1 MVFSFKLAIR
11 TLEVC
16 LASLN
21 RVINYTLAAILS
33 IACGLAAAQC
43 PFNVTGGAVAD
54 ALRDGLAL
62 ARVAVSIDP
71 ITGASNA
78 LVSPQV
84 TSAIAANEAQL
95 DINGNGE
102 FDAVDAA
109 VIVRHLFGFRSQS
122 LLVGNAG
129 IGAKRTS
136 GDAMQAF
143 IDGGCV
149 AATSARKKLSVM
161 KAEQMPQNNG
171 GVFISVL
178 DDVEIDQDIDLAW
191 LEIQGSL
198 VCTDRN
204 LALSSRWIMVHGGTF
219 RCGTPVKPFNKK
231 LTVTLTGTDP
241 SERALGMNMGTK
253 VFGVMHSGSLHL
265 FAEQKRA
272 WTKLAAQAAVGATQI
287 TLRDAPQGWKV
298 GDSIAIATTDSDPLG
313 TEKRTITAINGNTV
327 SFTQPLVRGHW
338 GGTPEIYS
346 GHTLDMRAEVAN
358 LTRNIVVT
366 SAQNEDRVLPGFD
379 PDSFDASG
387 KQNGDGK
394 RLEVGRFGGHMMFM
408 EGSKVRLHNI
418 EVTQM
423 GQQGMLGRYP
433 VHWHLAQDTSAG
445 SFIKNSAIHSTF
457 QRGIVV
463 HQSNALNVD
472 SNVVFDVPG
481 HAVFLEDGIERNS
494 TFHNNLVM
502 GVKYVLRK
510 HRLSLKDPGNENEN
524 RAERQAGFWITNPQN
539 VFTKNVVAG
548 VENGWGFI
556 FADVR
561 SDKLPVI
568 ARTLQT
574 FAPNSRLLTF
584 KDNVAHSIGFLPGA
598 VDGGKAVFNLGY
610 GPEEA
615 GSCFR
620 FDERGIVDDQAA
632 TSIGNVA
639 YKCRNAAFWSTNFK
653 PVVGSVIAD
662 SRSGIINNQGEPPAS
677 LLHDSLIVAHSANN
691 ALPQPA
697 LDFGPFTGPNVFE
710 TLEAGPALFSN
721 VVAVGQFKDS
731 DNSTPQVT
739 GAIPS
744 ATPAFSFRAMSPSY
758 LRANSSVSVPITIER
773 HNGFTG
779 QISLSVA
786 IPKLPN
792 LSADNPYYYVTS
804 DPLTI
809 AAGAT
814 TATLV
819 LRNLAHPKP
828 GDGHILLLANGG
840 ATIASGDTT
849 IASTLPLFTTTAPAT
864 YSDAATGNNVA
875 RLFANTGSPRNPSLS
890 AMEFNRGAGG
900 AMDGNLDTYAHTSGT
915 PLPWLQLDLLKSY
928 RLREVRLKSS
938 ATISFGNL
946 WVFTSDFPIFNH
958 TMTLQDALNLPTS
971 MVKRYEVPAAVGT
984 QTTITLPAGDSGRVI
999 RIWGKQPG
1007 EMKVPEMEVIAQ

>member
-62 ARVAVSIDP
+62 ARVAVGIDP

-78 LVSPQV
+78 LVSPQA

-149 AATSARKKLSVM
+149 AATPARKKLSVM
-161 KAEQMPQNNG
+161 KAEQMLQNNG

-198 VCTDRN
+198 VCTDRD
-204 LALSSRWIMVHGGTF
+204 LALSSRWVMVHGGTF
-219 RCGTPVKPFNKK
+219 RCGTPVKPFTKK

-253 VFGVMHSGSLHL
+253 VFGVMHSGALHL
-265 FAEQKRA
+265 FAEPKRA

-313 TEKRTITAINGNTV
+313 TEKRTITAVNGNTV

-338 GGTPEIYS
+338 GGAPEIYS

-445 SFIKNSAIHSTF
+445 SFIKNSTIHSTF

-502 GVKYVLRK
+502 SVKYVLRK

-632 TSIGNVA
+632 TLIGNVA
-639 YKCRNAAFWSTNFK
+639 YKCRNAAFWSTNFN
-653 PVVGSVIAD
+653 PVVGSVVAD

-710 TLEAGPALFSN
+710 TLEAGPVLFSN

-739 GAIPS
+739 GATPS

-758 LRANSSVSVPITIER
+758 LRANSSVLVPITIER

-786 IPKLPN
+786 IPKQPN
-792 LSADNPYYYVTS
+792 LSADNPYYYVAS
-804 DPLTI
+804 DPVTI
-809 AAGAT
+809 SAGAT

-840 ATIASGDTT
+840 ATIASGDAT

-864 YSDAATGNNVA
+864 YSDAATGNNIA

-938 ATISFGNL
+938 ATIGFGNL
-946 WVFTSDFPIFNH
+946 WVFTSDFPIFNN

-971 MVKRYEVPAAVGT
+971 LVKLYEVPAALGT

-999 RIWGKQPG
+999 RIWGKQLG